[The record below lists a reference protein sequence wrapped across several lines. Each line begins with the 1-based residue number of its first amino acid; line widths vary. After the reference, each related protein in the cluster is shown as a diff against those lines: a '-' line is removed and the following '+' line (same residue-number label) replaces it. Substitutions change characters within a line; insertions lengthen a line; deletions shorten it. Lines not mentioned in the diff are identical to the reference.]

1 VRNATGTPPGTARAI
16 WLGAYIAVF
25 SLIGATVWITGGLR
39 EPPFH
44 GLPNVPIWIFP
55 LLTVAIHSRPVYIH
69 TRRIGVMGISPLE
82 SAYLFS
88 LLLAPPWVVI
98 VSVLLGNVGYA
109 VFGPRRGRG
118 APTRLWFNASC
129 HLTANG
135 LGLVT
140 LHALLPA
147 TGSVLGSRGMLACI
161 AAALVISTIT
171 TVPTHVAV
179 WLSGGG
185 FDVRPLITGL
195 VIDLGFVVVQ
205 AGLVLIALLILLNNP
220 ALLWA
225 LAAPSLLL
233 MVVTRSYQSTIEQNN
248 RMQTLSAVILAL
260 QRGETIEE
268 TLGPVLTELATLLRA
283 ELVQLDFHTHDAPF
297 RSTVAYGELC
307 EHMVP
312 ILDDDTPAIP
322 EGGLILAVFPI
333 SEYEALAAKR
343 YLKGGLI
350 VPLSA
355 GRRTIGSLLV
365 GNLTLNEHKF
375 TRSDLGL
382 LDTIAAQIA
391 AVIERHEKDRIE
403 QSADRLYFEATHDT
417 LTGLANR
424 RDFHQRLHDALCRL
438 ERSPGTLALLYIDID
453 GFKVAN
459 DRFGHAAG
467 DRILVT
473 IAERLQGL
481 TRRTETSFRL
491 GGDEFCVLL
500 DPLKSDQEPFI
511 AADRILG
518 SLGTAIRM
526 GPGEIR
532 LSASI
537 GIALCNTATTTTQEF
552 LDNADSA
559 MYAAKRAGKD
569 RWQLFD
575 DAAVT
580 PGRAA

>member
-1 VRNATGTPPGTARAI
+1 LRNATGTLLGTSRAI
-16 WLGAYIAVF
+16 WLGAYITLF

-39 EPPFH
+39 EPSFH

-55 LLTVAIHSRPVYIH
+55 LLTVAVHSRPVYIH

-82 SAYLFS
+82 SVYLFS
-88 LLLAPPWVVI
+88 LLLATPWVVI

-109 VFGPRRGRG
+109 VFGPRRDGG

-161 AAALVISTIT
+161 AAAMVISIVT

-185 FDVRPLITGL
+185 FDVRPFITGL

-205 AGLVLIALLILLNNP
+205 TGLVLIALLILLNNP

-225 LAAPSLLL
+225 LAAPSVLL
-233 MVVTRSYQSTIEQNN
+233 MAVTRSYQSSIEQNN
-248 RMQTLSAVILAL
+248 RMQTLSAVVLAL
-260 QRGETIEE
+260 QRGETMEE

-283 ELVQLDFHTHDAPF
+283 ELVQLDFHTHDATV
-297 RSTVAYGELC
+297 RSTVAHGELR
-307 EHMVP
+307 EHMAP
-312 ILDDDTPAIP
+312 IPDDDTPATP
-322 EGGLILAVFPI
+322 EGGLILASFPI
-333 SEYEALAAKR
+333 AEYQAYAAAR
-343 YLKGGLI
+343 HLKGGLI

-355 GRRTIGSLLV
+355 GRRAIGSLLV
-365 GNLTLNEHKF
+365 GNLALNENKF

-391 AVIERHEKDRIE
+391 AVIERHDKALIE
-403 QSADRLYFEATHDT
+403 QSAERLYFEATHDT

-424 RDFHQRLHDALCRL
+424 RDFHQRLHDALWRL
-438 ERSPGTLALLYIDID
+438 ERSPGILGLLYIDLD

-500 DPLKSDQEPFI
+500 DPLRSAQEPFI
-511 AADRILG
+511 VADRILG
-518 SLGTAIRM
+518 SLRAAIQV

-537 GIALCNTATTTTQEF
+537 GIALCSSTTMTTQEF
-552 LDNADSA
+552 IDNADSA

-575 DAAVT
+575 DATLT
-580 PGRAA
+580 PERAA